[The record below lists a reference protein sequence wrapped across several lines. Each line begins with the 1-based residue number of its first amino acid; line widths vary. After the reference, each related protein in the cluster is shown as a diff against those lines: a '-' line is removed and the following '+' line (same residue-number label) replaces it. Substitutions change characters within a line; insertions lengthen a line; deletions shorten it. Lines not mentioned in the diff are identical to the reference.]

1 MKKYEGLFI
10 LDVIGKEDAEK
21 ELIERIQKEIEQAG
35 GRVETV
41 QKMGPKPFARISSK
55 RSAGHY
61 VNVIFDAPSKAI
73 PELDAKFN
81 LDTEMFRWQITEVI
95 PEKVR
100 KKKKKKDK
108 VATTDAV
115 KA

>member
-10 LDVIGKEDAEK
+10 FDVIGKEDAEK

-41 QKMGPKPFARISSK
+41 QKMGPKPFARNSAK

-61 VNVIFDAPSKAI
+61 VNVIFDAPAKAMGV
-73 PELDAKFN
+73 LDAKFN

-100 KKKKKKDK
+100 KKKVKKDK
-108 VATTDAV
+108 PATTDTV
-115 KA
+115 KV

>member
-21 ELIERIQKEIEQAG
+21 ELIERIQKDIEHAG
-35 GRVETV
+35 GHVETV
-41 QKMGPKPFARISSK
+41 QKMGPKPFARNSAK

-61 VNVIFDAPSKAI
+61 VNVIFDAPVTAI
-73 PELDAKFN
+73 GGLDAKFH

-95 PEKVR
+95 AEKIR

-108 VATTDAV
+108 VEKTEAA

>member
-1 MKKYEGLFI
+1 LKKYEGLFI
-10 LDVIGKEDAEK
+10 LDVVGNEDAEK
-21 ELIERIQKEIEQAG
+21 ELIERIQKDIELAG

-41 QKMGPKPFARISSK
+41 QKMGPKPFARISAK

-61 VNVIFDAPSKAI
+61 VNVIFDAPAKAI
-73 PELDAKFN
+73 GELDAKFN

-95 PEKVR
+95 AEKIR
-100 KKKKKKDK
+100 KKKNKKDKADK
-108 VATTDAV
+108 VATV

>member
-21 ELIERIQKEIEQAG
+21 ELIDRIQKDIELAG

-41 QKMGPKPFARISSK
+41 QKMGPKPFARTSAK

-61 VNVIFDAPSKAI
+61 VNVIFDAPTKAI
-73 PELDAKFN
+73 GELDTKFN
-81 LDTEMFRWQITEVI
+81 LDTELFRWQITEVI

-108 VATTDAV
+108 AEKADAAKV
-115 KA
+115 